1 MNRLS
6 ASNIER
12 PLVFHYKNDII
23 EIFGKQVSK
32 IRRSF
37 GGKSMHVAIYIG
49 VVATTIVI
57 G

>member
-1 MNRLS
+1 MS
-6 ASNIER
+6 AANIER
-12 PLVFHYKNDII
+12 PLVFHDKNDII

-32 IRRSF
+32 IRHSF

-49 VVATTIVI
+49 VGATTIVI